1 MKFSPEVVHD
11 VLNHEEMTIPATLTS
26 THPIP
31 MNANP
36 HGHAVTFVADADQAA
51 AFGFIPEYQIT
62 AEQLFDDAGLTPTIS
77 KLKTVVLHSITL
89 FTTAL

>member
-1 MKFSPEVVHD
+1 
-11 VLNHEEMTIPATLTS
+11 
-26 THPIP
+26 